1 MQNGYKMFNDT
12 ERKNEIRLG
21 TKDSMCSS
29 ELGFDLSVPYSVQ
42 LTWF

>member
-1 MQNGYKMFNDT
+1 MDT
-12 ERKNEIRLG
+12 RCLMIQKEKNEIRLG

-29 ELGFDLSVPYSVQ
+29 ELGFDLSVSYSVQ